1 MDDEL
6 QVRDERWREIVEQAR
21 RQGNAKNLPRPA
33 GLEEERGNSAG
44 YALQKARRVDGRLG
58 CYLMFSRRD
67 RSTVHIGSFVLD
79 GYGETGPQL
88 RKRKRPAAGAP
99 TAGRVIA
106 LACGRSVRVEVDERG
121 LPYPVPV
128 ELGRP
133 STPSTPSTNG
143 ARMHECRRAEA
154 EGEERVEFF

>member
-6 QVRDERWREIVEQAR
+6 RVGDERWRAIVEQAR

-33 GLEEERGNSAG
+33 GLEEECGGQAG
-44 YALQKARRVDGRLG
+44 YALQKTRLVDGRLG

-88 RKRKRPAAGAP
+88 RKRKRPAGAL

-128 ELGRP
+128 EMARP

-154 EGEERVEFF
+154 EEERVEFF